1 MRLKEKSGCERR
13 ILLLSGAMPRTALH
27 EACQRG
33 DHDQCLLLVADH
45 VTDVNA
51 RDNTWVRDDGAV
63 V

>member
-1 MRLKEKSGCERR
+1 M
-13 ILLLSGAMPRTALH
+13 LSGAMPRTALH